1 METNELCLCPAEA
14 IRVIT
19 RSEQARSED
28 QLKFSQE
35 TLVGWQPAE
44 IRASQLNDSDIAI
57 LMVAIEDG
65 ADRPVWNKVSPG
77 MSSLKTL

>member
-1 METNELCLCPAEA
+1 MNSVCALQK
-14 IRVIT
+14 RSVIT

-44 IRASQLNDSDIAI
+44 IRTSQLNDSDIAI

-65 ADRPVWNKVSPG
+65 ADRPVWN
-77 MSSLKTL
+77 